1 MMSPQIA
8 LHDPIF
14 RVYLYIVPISLVI
27 GGIVLG
33 VIRWGLKKEIE
44 SIWRTYCSW
53 LIMAPIALLVVYAGR
68 VPTIIGVTLLAIFA
82 FKEFARA
89 SGLYRDWWMTGAVY
103 AGIVT
108 VGLASL
114 LPHPR
119 GLEPGSGW
127 YGFFVTVPVFSV
139 ALILLVPIL
148 RNRAR
153 GELQRMSLAIVG
165 FVYIGWMFAHLG
177 FLANAINAYGFICY
191 IVFATELS
199 DVAAFTFGRL
209 FGRHPLR
216 SEISPGK
223 TWEGA
228 LGALAVSM
236 VLPWLF
242 RFSFPF
248 FGARQLVLTGLIVGI
263 GGQLGDL
270 SISVIKRDIGTKD
283 MGATIP
289 GHGGIL
295 DRIDSLI
302 YVAPLFMHMANYYY
316 VLR

>member
-1 MMSPQIA
+1 MSPQIA
-8 LHDPIF
+8 LHDPVF
-14 RVYLYIVPISLVI
+14 RAYFIIVLISLI
-27 GGIVLG
+27 LGGAVLAL
-33 VIRWGLKKEIE
+33 VRFVVKKE
-44 SIWRTYCSW
+44 SASMFRTYWSW
-53 LIMAPIALLVVYAGR
+53 IFMAGLGLTFVFLGR
-68 VPTIIGVTLLAIFA
+68 IPTIAGVTLLAIFA

-103 AGIVT
+103 AGIVA
-108 VGLASL
+108 VGVASVIS
-114 LPHPR
+114 HPR
-119 GLEPGSGW
+119 GEEPGTGW
-127 YGFFVTVPVFSV
+127 YGLFVAVPVFAI
-139 ALILLVPIL
+139 ALILLIPIL

-165 FVYIGWMFAHLG
+165 FIYMGWMFGHLG
-177 FLANAINAYGFICY
+177 FLANATNAYGFVCFI
-191 IVFATELS
+191 IFATAVC
-199 DVAAFTFGRL
+199 DVAAFTFGKI

-216 SEISPGK
+216 SEISPNK

-228 LGALAVSM
+228 LGAFGVAM
-236 VLPWLF
+236 VLPWLL

-248 FGARQLVLTGLIVGI
+248 FGMRELILAGLIVGI

-283 MGATIP
+283 MAATIP

-302 YVAPLFMHMANYYY
+302 YTAPLFMQMAAYYHP
-316 VLR
+316 LK

>member
-1 MMSPQIA
+1 MSPQIA

-14 RVYLYIVPISLVI
+14 RAYLL
-27 GGIVLG
+27 IVLIALVVG
-33 VIRWGLKKEIE
+33 GAILGFLRFALKKETTAMFK
-44 SIWRTYCSW
+44 TYWSW
-53 LIMAPIALLVVYAGR
+53 IFMAGIGLIVVFLGR
-68 VPTIIGVTLLAIFA
+68 IPTIIGVTLLAIYA

-108 VGLASL
+108 VGIASL
-114 LPHPR
+114 VSHPR
-119 GLEPGSGW
+119 GEEPGTGW
-127 YGFFVTVPVFSV
+127 YGLFVAVPVFAI
-139 ALILLVPIL
+139 ALILIIPIL

-165 FVYIGWMFAHLG
+165 FVYIGWMFGHLG
-177 FLANAINAYGFICY
+177 FLANARNAYGFVCFI
-191 IVFATELS
+191 IFATSLS
-199 DVAAFTFGRL
+199 DVAAFTFGKV

-216 SEISPGK
+216 SEISPNK

-228 LGALAVSM
+228 LGAFGVAM
-236 VLPWLF
+236 ILPWLL

-248 FGARQLVLTGLIVGI
+248 FGTRELILTGLIVGI

-283 MGATIP
+283 MAATIP

-302 YVAPLFMHMANYYY
+302 YAAPLFLHMAAYSHP
-316 VLR
+316 LK